1 MVQYNKGA
9 AFIYNHDGT
18 GITTITGGQF
28 TDYFGSSVGASTSV
42 TLRDGVHSPALVV
55 GAYQDQSQ
63 GRVYVYDESGNELVV
78 LDPNPNS
85 FGEYFGWSVAAGSE
99 RIVAGSPQDDDNG
112 TDSGSVGVA
121 SVYYNNGTSSWEYT
135 LTKIVPSDGAAGDN
149 FGDVVAVGDNK
160 IVVGC
165 KNNRSNR
172 GAVYVYD
179 LDGTNEIKITA
190 SNEDVNFNFGS
201 WVAIGSNKIAV
212 GAPGVHGNKG
222 AVYLYD
228 LDGNNEKIIENSDQS
243 VGRYFGAR
251 VAINGNQLAVGADT
265 SVYGAVYIYTLEGTK
280 EFKITHDT
288 INERFGEAVE
298 FVGDDLWVG
307 ARYTSDPEFY
317 TGKVHKYTR
326 NVVQAGTEAFSAQT
340 PEDTILFNAS
350 GEQLR
355 KQLSEKYSL
364 VFLHSLVLQP
374 TNNSLEIHQKR
385 QFSSLQ
391 MVMLIQPEQEIRSEQ
406 VLHLYLVLLLVE
418 KLQIMV
424 IMEMIEILVHLV
436 SSQSL
441 VPH

>member
-1 MVQYNKGA
+1 M
-9 AFIYNHDGT
+9 
-18 GITTITGGQF
+18 
-28 TDYFGSSVGASTSV
+28 
-42 TLRDGVHSPALVV
+42 
-55 GAYQDQSQ
+55 
-63 GRVYVYDESGNELVV
+63 
-78 LDPNPNS
+78 
-85 FGEYFGWSVAAGSE
+85 
-99 RIVAGSPQDDDNG
+99 
-112 TDSGSVGVA
+112 
-121 SVYYNNGTSSWEYT
+121 
-135 LTKIVPSDGAAGDN
+135 
-149 FGDVVAVGDNK
+149 
-160 IVVGC
+160 
-165 KNNRSNR
+165 
-172 GAVYVYD
+172 
-179 LDGTNEIKITA
+179 
-190 SNEDVNFNFGS
+190 
-201 WVAIGSNKIAV
+201 
-212 GAPGVHGNKG
+212 
-222 AVYLYD
+222 
-228 LDGNNEKIIENSDQS
+228 
-243 VGRYFGAR
+243 GRYFGTR

-326 NVVQAGTEAFSAQT
+326 NVVQAHRTFSAQT

-350 GEQLR
+350 KEQLR